1 MRPGQDSNIR
11 GFCMKTAIKL
21 FNMFKK
27 HNLCE
32 DRREYDVEDLMFT
45 YPGLSLKEA
54 KKLKGML

>member
-1 MRPGQDSNIR
+1 MYVCGVFR
-11 GFCMKTAIKL
+11 MKTAIKL

-45 YPGLSLKEA
+45 YSGLSLKEA
-54 KKLKGML
+54 KKLKEML